1 MQAVLVALLLA
12 GNAAVVAPGG
22 VLPRGARIVARMN
35 TSIGTRRSLGVENI
49 ADETRAG
56 APFAATVDERV
67 VDEHGA
73 TELPPGALLH
83 GHIQRIERGHGVQ
96 RAVIELAV
104 DRLDARPLEAHVVA
118 AEVQQL
124 PATDAGA
131 EVDTTTFWGMLV
143 GGLVFGVPGVAVGHG
158 LAAGFGAVNTVRARV
173 VEAWISAGSPITVEL
188 DEPLRI
194 GRCLAAQNDV
204 ARC

>member
-1 MQAVLVALLLA
+1 MRAVLLALLLV

-22 VLPRGARIVARMN
+22 VLPRGARLVGRMN
-35 TSIGTRRSLGVENI
+35 TTIGTRPSLGVENL

-56 APFAATVDERV
+56 APFAPTVDAPLVDER
-67 VDEHGA
+67 GA
-73 TELPPGALLH
+73 TELAPGALLH

-96 RAVIELAV
+96 RAVVELAV
-104 DRLDARPLEAHVVA
+104 DRLDTRPIVAHVVDV
-118 AEVQQL
+118 EVQQL

-143 GGLVFGVPGVAVGHG
+143 GGMVFGVPGVAVGHG
-158 LAAGFGAVNTVRARV
+158 MAAGFGAVNTVRARV
-173 VEAWISAGSPITVEL
+173 VEAWIAAGSSITVEL
-188 DEPLRI
+188 DEPLPI

-204 ARC
+204 SRC